1 MRDSP
6 LPESL
11 STIHAVVLAH
21 AKPACALAGPM
32 TLAKRVC
39 NCRSGLHFRRNQ
51 SPARTIRPPSPIQ
64 YPQKPSGAHSNPIGR
79 SPRPSQTPATYF
91 KRPYRALS
99 ILLKESLMICLGEAT
114 VKLPTSFTSIR
125 AGPFS
130 SVLIACVKG
139 LPGAA
144 PHSML
149 VWKLLRISGEE
160 CPTTS
165 GSERSGRPGR
175 LLSSRRL
182 RTFSQWSSLYT

>member
-91 KRPYRALS
+91 KRPYRN
-99 ILLKESLMICLGEAT
+99 C
-114 VKLPTSFTSIR
+114 
-125 AGPFS
+125 
-130 SVLIACVKG
+130 
-139 LPGAA
+139 
-144 PHSML
+144 
-149 VWKLLRISGEE
+149 
-160 CPTTS
+160 
-165 GSERSGRPGR
+165 PGR
-175 LLSSRRL
+175 RSCHRTPSSRRDSPDRDLTFL
-182 RTFSQWSSLYT
+182 RTYPRRGCRSMPVQGGDVQDNPAYCNLASNSSSIVAQCATEPGRASLE